1 MSEAEE
7 TKTGKKKHNPLLVFL
22 KFILILLLAII
33 IAFAAWVAFSALDK
47 KDSLSVIPNDF
58 AAYVRTDHLW
68 KTVNPLVDLKALDVF
83 LADPKYGEVRNAVV
97 NFRSSDLRNKKY
109 VAFALDRRIDAT
121 YYTDGSFCASVNPIG
136 FPKLFSLGTLFH
148 TQPLCVFLFFNA
160 TDETLLS
167 SNPYFINSFDPK
179 I

>member
-1 MSEAEE
+1 MSETNEE
-7 TKTGKKKHNPLLVFL
+7 TKVVEDKTQSKKTSKKKHNPLLIFFKV
-22 KFILILLLAII
+22 ILIFLLVII
-33 IAFAAWVAFSALDK
+33 IALATWVAFSALDK

-68 KTVNPLVDLKALDVF
+68 ETVNPLVDLKALDVF

-121 YYTDGSFCASVNPIG
+121 YYTDGSFCVAVN
-136 FPKLFSLGTLFH
+136 LGDRKG
-148 TQPLCVFLFFNA
+148 VV
-160 TDETLLS
+160 
-167 SNPYFINSFDPK
+167 
-179 I
+179 